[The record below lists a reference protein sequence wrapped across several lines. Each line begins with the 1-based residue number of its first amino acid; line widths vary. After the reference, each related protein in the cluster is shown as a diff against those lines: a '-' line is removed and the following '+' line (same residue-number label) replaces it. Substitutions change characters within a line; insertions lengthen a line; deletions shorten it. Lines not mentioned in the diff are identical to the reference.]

1 MHITTVYNLD
11 NLDRSTNGNER
22 RQKYR
27 RTWRILCY
35 YILCYYEWT
44 YFQNICQHI
53 HRRQVTS
60 RPCSMYRA
68 RSCIEINRSS
78 WPPYIYIVRPGIGN
92 GWLGSHVTPRVPA
105 HSRRCGWLEH
115 GLSAYCNCPPVA
127 STNER
132 DLFGKRLVSS
142 WALRPA
148 MEIGD
153 GTPFIA
159 ERLFGNERFI
169 LQWSSYPRVRLLI
182 PFRPATHTHTSQDAD
197 GLARATFI

>member
-78 WPPYIYIVRPGIGN
+78 WPPYIYIVRPRLPQTSVEQTIRNTHCENYGKF
-92 GWLGSHVTPRVPA
+92 
-105 HSRRCGWLEH
+105 EH
-115 GLSAYCNCPPVA
+115 P
-127 STNER
+127 
-132 DLFGKRLVSS
+132 
-142 WALRPA
+142 
-148 MEIGD
+148 
-153 GTPFIA
+153 
-159 ERLFGNERFI
+159 
-169 LQWSSYPRVRLLI
+169 LI
-182 PFRPATHTHTSQDAD
+182 KQNRNYWMKK
-197 GLARATFI
+197 L